1 MMTLRLPSGCSSAIW
16 KVSSYSPVPAFMA
29 VEIGPAATVLMASDA
44 GAELAAV
51 EPRRRDRDRAAA
63 RGRSGMSGSVDPA
76 IVAAAL
82 AAMIPFRTACG
93 RAGNRPHQRA
103 ARHGLAIQVQETL
116 RRVRTPHVEQG
127 RTERNSSIP
136 VYLP

>member
-1 MMTLRLPSGCSSAIW
+1 
-16 KVSSYSPVPAFMA
+16 
-29 VEIGPAATVLMASDA
+29 
-44 GAELAAV
+44 
-51 EPRRRDRDRAAA
+51 
-63 RGRSGMSGSVDPA
+63 MSGSVDPA
-76 IVAAAL
+76 IAAAALRVL
-82 AAMIPFRTACG
+82 AAMIPSRTACG